1 MNNKFLICLLSAAAV
16 FIVGYV
22 YGSSIAWLLGSTLAI
37 VLLWIACGAL
47 LITCI
52 VELFKKHKENAI
64 NIAPFLMAVIAYAI
78 VFTCKYSGYE
88 VYGECLFNNKI
99 TTSNLYTKEGQT
111 IVSTNGSVYN
121 FEFSKHKDSKL
132 YKSDVDLNGRVSGVA
147 EAIGGPYFYYLKRVN
162 IAQTDKGRDY
172 DYINGDYRKKVYF
185 DYEDYEITYTI
196 AIYNSHGAYVKQ
208 YEESYYYQYYPNGK
222 EIDGEKYSYSVDG
235 EDISK
240 YDVDDSLGDLI
251 CKDLFDC
258 ISELHE
264 ELGDTILI
272 F

>member
-47 LITCI
+47 LITYI

-64 NIAPFLMAVIAYAI
+64 NIAPFLMAVIAFAI

-88 VYGECLFNNKI
+88 VYGDCLFNKSVR
-99 TTSNLYTKEGQT
+99 TSSLYTRDGQT
-111 IVSTNGSVYN
+111 IVDARRFKT
-121 FEFSKHKDSKL
+121 EFSKHRDCKL
-132 YKSDVDLNGRVSGVA
+132 GRYDIDLGYYNSDVED
-147 EAIGGPYFYYLKRVN
+147 AIGGPYFYYLKRVN
-162 IAQTDKGRDY
+162 IEQDGKDRDWDYKKGDSWE
-172 DYINGDYRKKVYF
+172 KVYF

-196 AIYNSHGAYVKQ
+196 AIYNSHGTYVKQ
-208 YEESYYYQYYPNGK
+208 FEETHYFRYYPNKK
-222 EIDGEKYSYSVDG
+222 EIDGELYYYNVEG
-235 EDISK
+235 EDIKRDIDKRLSAMIRE
-240 YDVDDSLGDLI
+240 DL
-251 CKDLFDC
+251 LEC

-264 ELGDTILI
+264 ELGDTII
-272 F
+272 VF

>member
-22 YGSSIAWLLGSTLAI
+22 YGSSIAWLLGSTLTI

-64 NIAPFLMAVIAYAI
+64 NIAPFLMAVIAFAI

-88 VYGECLFNNKI
+88 VYGDCLFNKSAR
-99 TTSNLYTKEGQT
+99 TSSLYTRDGQT
-111 IVSTNGSVYN
+111 IVDARRFKT
-121 FEFSKHKDSKL
+121 EFSKHRDCKL
-132 YKSDVDLNGRVSGVA
+132 NIYDTNLGYYFSGV
-147 EAIGGPYFYYLKRVN
+147 EDAIGGPYFYYLKRVN
-162 IAQTDKGRDY
+162 IEQDDKGRSWDY
-172 DYINGDYRKKVYF
+172 KKGDYWDKVYF

-196 AIYNSHGAYVKQ
+196 AIYNSHGTYVKQ
-208 YEESYYYQYYPNGK
+208 FEETYYFRYYPNEK
-222 EIDGEKYSYSVDG
+222 KIDGESYDYNVEG
-235 EDISK
+235 EDISEW
-240 YDVDDSLGDLI
+240 DIDERLSDIICEDL
-251 CKDLFDC
+251 LEC

-264 ELGDTILI
+264 ELGDTII
-272 F
+272 VF